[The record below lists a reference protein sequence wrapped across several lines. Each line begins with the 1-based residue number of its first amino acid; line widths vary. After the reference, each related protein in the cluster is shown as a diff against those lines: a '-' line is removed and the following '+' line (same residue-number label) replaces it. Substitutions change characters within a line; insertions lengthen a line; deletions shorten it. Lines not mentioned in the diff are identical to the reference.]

1 LRYSNFVARKVKG
14 GSASGEDLAKASG
27 EDLAAE
33 AWGLL
38 VPLVY
43 PPRFI
48 EIAHKLGVTPPL
60 LGALRLLE
68 RPQTMGGMAEV
79 LHCDPSNVTGIVD
92 ALEERNLAER
102 KPSEVDRRIKVVE
115 LTGPGEKLRA
125 RAIKEMYR
133 PPAWIEALSEA
144 DRRKLRDILSRAGG
158 ELSG

>member
-1 LRYSNFVARKVKG
+1 MVRKVKP
-14 GSASGEDLAKASG
+14 GSVAP

-48 EIAHKLGVTPPL
+48 EIAHMVGVTPSI
-60 LGALRLLE
+60 LGALRFLE
-68 RPQTMGGMAEV
+68 QPQTMGRMAEL

-102 KPSEVDRRIKVVE
+102 KPSEVDRRVKVVE
-115 LTGPGEKLRA
+115 LTVPGEKLRA
-125 RAIKEMYR
+125 RSIEEMYR
-133 PPAWIEALSEA
+133 PPAWIESLSAA
-144 DRRKLRDILSRAGG
+144 DQRKLRDILQRAGG
-158 ELSG
+158 KLPG

>member
-1 LRYSNFVARKVKG
+1 MAPKVKRDSSPDEG
-14 GSASGEDLAKASG
+14 LAG
-27 EDLAAE
+27 E

-60 LGALRLLE
+60 LGALRFLDK
-68 RPQTMGGMAEV
+68 RQTMGRMAE
-79 LHCDPSNVTGIVD
+79 LLQCDPSNVTGIVD
-92 ALEERNLAER
+92 ALENRNLAER

-125 RAIKEMYR
+125 RAIEEMYK
-133 PPAWIEALSEA
+133 PPAWIEELSPA
-144 DRRKLRDILSRAGG
+144 DQRQLRDILRRAGDG
-158 ELSG
+158 VTRSG

>member
-1 LRYSNFVARKVKG
+1 MARKVK
-14 GSASGEDLAKASG
+14 SGTDHGEGLAG
-27 EDLAAE
+27 E

-60 LGALRLLE
+60 LGALRFLDK
-68 RPQTMGGMAEV
+68 RQTMGRMAEL

-92 ALEERNLAER
+92 ALEDRNLAER

-115 LTGPGEKLRA
+115 LTGPGEKMRA
-125 RAIKEMYR
+125 RAVEEMYK
-133 PPAWIEALSEA
+133 PPAWIEDLSAA
-144 DRRKLRDILSRAGG
+144 DQRALRDILRRAG
-158 ELSG
+158 ESPDLT

>member
-1 LRYSNFVARKVKG
+1 MVRKGKG
-14 GSASGEDLAKASG
+14 GSVPGDDLAAKASDG
-27 EDLAAE
+27 DLATE
-33 AWGLL
+33 AWELL

-48 EIAHKLGVTPPL
+48 EIAHKLDVTPPL
-60 LGALRLLE
+60 LGAIRFLE
-68 RPQTMGGMAEV
+68 RPRTMGGMAEA

-125 RAIKEMYR
+125 RAVEEMHK
-133 PPAWIEALSEA
+133 PPAWIETLSAA
-144 DRRKLRDILSRAGG
+144 DQRKLRDILRRAGG
-158 ELSG
+158 EPPA